1 MQPEIHTLSD
11 EELLNWIQAGKPNWR
26 DLLSVLLQRHHGSLV
41 ARCHAYL
48 HNRQDAE
55 DAAQETEL
63 RAFRAIQNFRKDAS
77 FRTWL
82 LAIAVRQ
89 CHDLTRK
96 RAKHVLDEHLRAI
109 IEIHEQ
115 KSISIP
121 ESSDNRNRIN
131 EIMTRFPK
139 RERDVLML
147 RFYVDLSLQD
157 MASYLGLSLSATKM
171 RLYRALE
178 LFSVFLQSDK
188 STQLALPLCTSLPDR
203 KP

>member
-1 MQPEIHTLSD
+1 MQPEIHKLSD
-11 EELLNWIQAGKPNWR
+11 EQLLDLIQQRQPNWR
-26 DLLSVLLQRHHGSLV
+26 DLLSELLMRNHGALV
-41 ARCHAYL
+41 ARCRAYL
-48 HNRQDAE
+48 HNREDAE

-77 FRTWL
+77 FKTWL

-89 CHDLTRK
+89 CHDLAHK
-96 RAKHVLDEHLRAI
+96 RAKHVLDEHLRAM

-115 KSISIP
+115 KSISTP
-121 ESSDNRNRIN
+121 ESSDSRNRIN
-131 EIMTRFPK
+131 EIMTRLPR

-157 MASYLGLSLSATKM
+157 MAAYLGLSLSATKM

-178 LFSVFLQSDK
+178 LFGVFLQ
-188 STQLALPLCTSLPDR
+188 AENGVIRPARPV
-203 KP
+203 

>member
-1 MQPEIHTLSD
+1 MQPEIHTQSD
-11 EELLNWIQAGKPNWR
+11 EQLMDLIQMRQPNWR
-26 DLLSVLLQRHHGSLV
+26 DLLSELLMRHHGSLV

-48 HNRQDAE
+48 HNREDAE

-89 CHDLTRK
+89 CHDLARK
-96 RAKHVLDEHLRAI
+96 RAKHALDEHLRALI
-109 IEIHEQ
+109 AIHEQ
-115 KSISIP
+115 KLVSTP
-121 ESSDNRNRIN
+121 ESADSRNQIN
-131 EIMTRFPK
+131 NILTRLPR

-147 RFYVDLSLQD
+147 RFYVDLSLKD
-157 MASYLGLSLSATKM
+157 MAAYLGLSLSATKM

-178 LFSVFLQSDK
+178 MFGVFLQAENGVVSP
-188 STQLALPLCTSLPDR
+188 ARPR
-203 KP
+203 

>member
-1 MQPEIHTLSD
+1 MQPEIQTLSD
-11 EELLNWIQAGKPNWR
+11 EQLMELIQVRQPNWR
-26 DLLSVLLQRHHGSLV
+26 DLLSELLMRHHNSLV

-48 HNRQDAE
+48 HNREDAE

-77 FRTWL
+77 FKAWL

-89 CHDLTRK
+89 CHDLARK
-96 RAKHVLDEHLRAI
+96 RAKHVLDEHLRAL

-115 KSISIP
+115 KSISSP
-121 ESSDNRNRIN
+121 DSSDSRNLIHK
-131 EIMTRFPK
+131 ILTRLPR

-147 RFYVDLSLQD
+147 RFYVDLSLKD

-188 STQLALPLCTSLPDR
+188 STQLALQLYTSPPDR

>member
-11 EELLNWIQAGKPNWR
+11 EQLMELIQARQPNWR
-26 DLLSVLLQRHHGSLV
+26 DYLSELLQRHHGSLV

-48 HNRQDAE
+48 HNREDAE

-63 RAFRAIQNFRKDAS
+63 RAFRAIQNFRQDAS

-89 CHDLTRK
+89 CHDLARK
-96 RAKHVLDEHLRAI
+96 RAKHVLDEHLRAM

-115 KSISIP
+115 KSISTL

-131 EIMTRFPK
+131 EIMTRLPR

-157 MASYLGLSLSATKM
+157 MAAYLGLSLSATKM

-178 LFSVFLQSDK
+178 LFGVFLQ
-188 STQLALPLCTSLPDR
+188 AENEAIGPARPV
-203 KP
+203 